1 MGKHARN
8 GSANGWMF
16 VWLDDWMAGLLADW
30 LVNRWAAKEQR
41 APALCYAFHPV
52 TSFDIRHSYEALFYK
67 TCQLD

>member
-1 MGKHARN
+1 MAG
-8 GSANGWMF
+8 
-16 VWLDDWMAGLLADW
+16 WLDGLLADW

-41 APALCYAFHPV
+41 AREFHPV